1 MELKNY
7 LRILLRRWRIFLPAL
22 AITLIATAVLTMRE
36 ASIYQARTSFVVRL
50 ASFIRDDRELVSGLD
65 TLSRRAEIA
74 TTFAE
79 VANSRLIKQQAGDL
93 LGLEARQY
101 RGLSVNA
108 RLVAGTNILDVT
120 VHGTDR
126 ELVAPFANAVGASL
140 IEYTRNLYE
149 TYELE
154 TLDTAVVPNAPIS
167 PNRLLNLVLGLIVGV
182 VLGAGLSFFAEYL
195 QAPSA
200 QASSPNILDAETGA
214 YTRRY
219 FMLRLR
225 QEMSRARRNNYPLSV
240 ALIDINHNGSLDGAS
255 PQVRRQAMRRIV
267 SLLDPH
273 LRDEDLMARFDETVL
288 ALLLPDLPEASA
300 KEAVELLRAR
310 LGWAPL
316 ELESATLNVHS
327 AAGVVGFSGN
337 GAGQEE
343 LMLQATRALEDAE
356 NDTHGR
362 VRVFSEL
369 ATQH

>member
-22 AITLIATAVLTMRE
+22 AITLIATAILTLRE
-36 ASIYQARTSFVVRL
+36 PSVYQARTSFVVRL
-50 ASFIRDDRELVSGLD
+50 ASFVRDDRSLVSGLE

-79 VANSRLIKQQAGDL
+79 VGNSRLIRQQAGDIL
-93 LGLEARQY
+93 SLEPRQV

-108 RLVAGTNILDVT
+108 RLIAGTNILEMSVQ
-120 VHGTDR
+120 GTDR
-126 ELVAPFANAVGASL
+126 TLVAPFANAVGAVL
-140 IEYTRNLYE
+140 ISYTKNLYE

-154 TLDTAVVPNAPIS
+154 TLDAAVEPNAPIS
-167 PNRLLNLVLGLIVGV
+167 PNRLLNLALGLLIGL
-182 VLGAGLSFFAEYL
+182 VLASGLSFLAEYL

-200 QASSPNILDAETGA
+200 EASSLNILDPETGA
-214 YTRRY
+214 YNRRY
-219 FMLRLR
+219 FMFRLR
-225 QEMSRARRNNYPLSV
+225 QEISRARRHDYPLSV
-240 ALIDINHNGSLDGAS
+240 ALIDINHRGSLEGAS
-255 PQVRRQAMRRIV
+255 LQVRREAMRRIV
-267 SLLDPH
+267 ALLEPH
-273 LRDEDLMARFDETVL
+273 LRDEDVMARFDDTVL
-288 ALLLPDLPEASA
+288 ALMLPDLSEAAA
-300 KEAVELLRAR
+300 KEVVETLRAR

-316 ELESATLNVHS
+316 ELDSATLNVHG
-327 AAGVVGFSGN
+327 AAGVVAFSGN
-337 GAGQEE
+337 GMGHDE